1 MFDEDETTET
11 QLVLDNFGNE
21 LNLEERPEGTRNADE
36 LREAL
41 TQLSDD
47 LDFYVGEELTRD
59 QVNAAAQLVRLARG
73 HL

>member
-1 MFDEDETTET
+1 MVENKEKD
-11 QLVLDNFGNE
+11 QLVIDNFGNE
-21 LNLEERPEGTRNADE
+21 LNLEERPEGTRNSDE

-47 LDFYVGEELTRD
+47 LDFYVGEDLTRD

>member
-1 MFDEDETTET
+1 MVENRKKD
-11 QLVLDNFGNE
+11 QLVIDNFGNE
-21 LNLEERPEGTRNADE
+21 LNLEERPEGTRDADE

-41 TQLSDD
+41 IQLSDD
-47 LDFYVGEELTRD
+47 LDFYVGEDLTRD